1 MLKNQ
6 ADIRSKIKLE
16 VIWWCFTIILAFF
29 VMLPIMRNVPAFPF
43 FRINAVLIILGVTF
57 TRYIFL
63 LKHSLIARQSKWKMV
78 VIAAST
84 ILVFILMTYI
94 GEFNSYLKEEGL
106 QGLLDHLPFNQQ
118 LKMLRY
124 LKNEMT
130 FFGVLALISAILL
143 PFRLVISLWR
153 TKNTGKV

>member
-78 VIAAST
+78 VIAAVLDST
-84 ILVFILMTYI
+84 VDTPAAIA
-94 GEFNSYLKEEGL
+94 EE
-106 QGLLDHLPFNQQ
+106 PA
-118 LKMLRY
+118 
-124 LKNEMT
+124 T
-130 FFGVLALISAILL
+130 AASPAAIPGAARPPVRANRVAPRAPAPLTL
-143 PFRLVISLWR
+143 SPRRICSFD
-153 TKNTGKV
+153 NPC